1 MKAMNLKQK
10 IVNQVND
17 TLIVLRNAVNKRQ
30 FLKMKILI
38 NQSTSLQPYL
48 NSINNKKLNG
58 SKY

>member
-38 NQSTSLQPYL
+38 NQSTSLQPCL